1 MSVRTIETMLD
12 WVEDN
17 IEEGPTLDKM
27 ANYVGYSE
35 FYCSAKFHECVGVS
49 FKEYLLKRKL
59 NLAAQMLINSDA
71 HIIEIAMKYGFSS
84 HEAFTRAFK
93 RAYGCAPNHYRL
105 VKPEIPIFERAH
117 VL

>member
-1 MSVRTIETMLD
+1 MSIRTIEIMLD

-17 IEEGPTLDKM
+17 IEDAPTLDKM

-49 FKEYLLKRKL
+49 FKEYVLKRKL
-59 NLAAQMLINSDA
+59 NLAAEMLLNSDV

-93 RAYGCAPNHYRL
+93 RIYGYAPNHYRL
-105 VKPEIPIFERAH
+105 LKPEIPMFERLH